1 MQSCTTRI
9 AVWDKLIRL
18 FHWSLLAA
26 VVISFYTTKTTGQP
40 FLFPIEVHA
49 QSGYIIIGLLVF
61 RFIWGLVGSPYARF
75 STFLYGPKKTAGYA
89 KALMTRRAPH
99 YASHNPVGGWM
110 VVLLL
115 VSLGF
120 QALSGLFLSDD
131 IFFQAPLYG
140 LLGPAVGDVLAR
152 LHSLNSD
159 LLLILIGLHL
169 VGLVWHTLQG
179 ERLVPA
185 MLTGMKRF
193 SNVPADEKPAA
204 YRAQKRYAIGALLVA
219 AGVSGWLWFY

>member
-1 MQSCTTRI
+1 MQSRTTRI

-75 STFLYGPKKTAGYA
+75 STFLYGPKNTAGYA

-131 IFFQAPLYG
+131 IDWFTSGGFDLAY
-140 LLGPAVGDVLAR
+140 PAG
-152 LHSLNSD
+152 
-159 LLLILIGLHL
+159 
-169 VGLVWHTLQG
+169 
-179 ERLVPA
+179 
-185 MLTGMKRF
+185 
-193 SNVPADEKPAA
+193 
-204 YRAQKRYAIGALLVA
+204 RALSTRYADGYEALFKRA
-219 AGVSGWLWFY
+219 SG

>member
-1 MQSCTTRI
+1 MQSRTTRI

-26 VVISFYTTKTTGQP
+26 VVISFYTTKTTGEP

-61 RFIWGLVGSPYARF
+61 RFIWGLVGTTYARF
-75 STFLYGPKKTAGYA
+75 STFLYGPKATASYA
-89 KALMTRRAPH
+89 KALITRRAPH
-99 YASHNPVGGWM
+99 YASHNPLGGWM
-110 VVLLL
+110 VLLLL
-115 VSLGF
+115 VSLSF
-120 QALSGLFLSDD
+120 QAVSGLFLSDD

-140 LLGPAVGDVLAR
+140 LLGGEVSDVLAR

-169 VGLVWHTLQG
+169 AGLIWHTLLG

-185 MLTGMKRF
+185 MLTGVKQF
-193 SNVPADEKPAA
+193 SGAPVDGQPAVQ
-204 YRAQKRYAIGALLVA
+204 RGHRRYAVGALLVA

>member
-1 MQSCTTRI
+1 MQSRTTRI

-75 STFLYGPKKTAGYA
+75 STFLYGPKNTAGYA

-131 IFFQAPLYG
+131 SAFQTRQRMKSLPLTVHKS
-140 LLGPAVGDVLAR
+140 AMRLAR
-152 LHSLNSD
+152 C
-159 LLLILIGLHL
+159 
-169 VGLVWHTLQG
+169 W
-179 ERLVPA
+179 
-185 MLTGMKRF
+185 
-193 SNVPADEKPAA
+193 
-204 YRAQKRYAIGALLVA
+204 
-219 AGVSGWLWFY
+219 